1 MKRFVIAICFIF
13 AMVILPCRV
22 AAYGDKTAESIAASA
37 EADKIKNE
45 YLDSDEIN
53 GEKTINIFQKAI
65 RIISDALSDGGV
77 TVVKSFGAILGVVV
91 LCCIMHSLKFSE
103 NPTLDSATSFVSVL
117 ALSGVTYSVMYN
129 LFVYIIACME
139 ALTVAMSSLMPI
151 MATLNVFGGSS
162 AAAAAGSSSLTLF
175 FSVLSII
182 CTKVILPLLQISFAL
197 CLVGAVPSGVEL
209 GSVINLVKSTGTLLM
224 SFVFSLLGFT
234 LYLQNAVAAASDNYV
249 TRSIKFASGV
259 FVPVI
264 GNMLGDAARTVIAS
278 VSIVKATVGAS
289 GVVIVLSAVIP
300 PFVAVLLHN
309 FLLLGCGIVAKTL
322 GCDRESGFLYNML
335 GITNLLMALVAG
347 AGVVSI
353 IAIAVFIKTGV
364 TV

>member
-1 MKRFVIAICFIF
+1 MKRFFIVFLFVFAILF
-13 AMVILPCRV
+13 MPYRV
-22 AAYGDKTAESIAASA
+22 AAYSDENAESIAYAA

-53 GEKTINIFQKAI
+53 GDKTINVFQKATQ
-65 RIISDALSDGGV
+65 IISDALNDGGI

-91 LCCIMHSLKFSE
+91 LCCVMHSLRFTE
-103 NPTLDSATSFVSVL
+103 NPTLDSAMSFVSVL

-129 LFVYIIACME
+129 LFVYIIASME
-139 ALTVAMSSLMPI
+139 SLTIAMSSLMPI
-151 MATLNVFGGSS
+151 MATLNAFGGST

-182 CTKVILPLLQISFAL
+182 CTKVLLPLLQISFAL

-209 GSVINLVKSTGTLLM
+209 SSVTNLVKSTGTLLM

-234 LYLQNAVAAASDNYV
+234 LYLQNAIAAASDNYV
-249 TRSIKFASGV
+249 TRSIRFASGV

-278 VSIVKATVGAS
+278 VSIVKGTVGAS

-300 PFVAVLLHN
+300 PFVAVVLHK
-309 FLLLGCGIVAKTL
+309 FMLLGCGIVAKTL
-322 GCDRESGFLYNML
+322 GCERESGFLYNML
-335 GITNLLMALVAG
+335 GITNLLMSLVAG
-347 AGVVSI
+347 AGVVSM